1 MHAANTGESRVVP
14 RHCRNNAPMTHTEST
29 VEERAEVPA
38 PRRGAGGG
46 DGGDGGDGGGRVPS
60 GRKRR
65 RGRGLLLW
73 CLVGVLLLAG
83 GTAGYGWWRA
93 DSAADSIERIP
104 DALPD
109 VPEKEQPPPGDG
121 VTFLL
126 IGLDT
131 RSDVPTT
138 GDDAQAPA
146 WKVGASRSDTVM
158 LFHLSGD
165 RSDAAVVSLARDTW
179 VEIPGHGEAK
189 LNAAYSWGGPALAVR
204 TVQDLTGVRVDH
216 LAVVDWNGF
225 RSLTDAVG
233 GVDIAVPRDI
243 PGRGD
248 APAYRAGTHHMD
260 GEEALAYVRER
271 KGLPRGDLDRTAR
284 QQNFLRALM
293 GRVLSGETLS
303 SPSRVSGLLDSV
315 GDVVGVDDRLTN
327 SGLYDLAWSMRGL
340 RTSDVH
346 FLNAPFGGFGT
357 RDGQSVVLLDRKRA
371 APLWEAVRD
380 DRVAEY
386 LATHE
391 TDGLK
396 GPGSV
401 R

>member
-1 MHAANTGESRVVP
+1 
-14 RHCRNNAPMTHTEST
+14 MTHTEST
-29 VEERAEVPA
+29 VEERADVPA
-38 PRRGAGGG
+38 ARPGRDGSGGG
-46 DGGDGGDGGGRVPS
+46 GSADGGAEMPS
-60 GRKRR
+60 GPKRR
-65 RGRGLLLW
+65 RGRRVLLW
-73 CLVGVLLLAG
+73 CLAGVLLLVG
-83 GTAGYGWWRA
+83 GPAGYGWWRA
-93 DSAADSIERIP
+93 DSAADSIPRIP
-104 DALPD
+104 DALPN
-109 VPEKEQPPPGDG
+109 VPERQQPPPGAG

-126 IGLDT
+126 VGLDT
-131 RSDVPTT
+131 RSGVPTT

-146 WKVGASRSDTVM
+146 WRAGASRSDTMM
-158 LFHLSGD
+158 LFHLSAD
-165 RSDAAVVSLARDTW
+165 REDAAVVSLARDTW

-204 TVQDLTGVRVDH
+204 TVQDVTGVRVDH

-225 RSLTDAVG
+225 RELTDAVG
-233 GVDIAVPRDI
+233 GVDITVPRDI

-248 APAYRAGTHHMD
+248 APAHRAGTHRMN

-315 GDVVGVDDRLTN
+315 GDVVGVDDGLSN
-327 SGLYDLAWSMRGL
+327 SGLYDLAWGMRGL
-340 RTSDVH
+340 RTSDVR
-346 FLNAPFGGFGT
+346 FLNAPVDGFGT
-357 RDGQSVVLLDRKRA
+357 RQGQSVVLLDRERA
-371 APLWEAVRD
+371 APLWEAIRE
-380 DRVAEY
+380 DRVTEY
-386 LATHE
+386 LATHD

-396 GPGSV
+396 DPGSV

>member
-1 MHAANTGESRVVP
+1 G
-14 RHCRNNAPMTHTEST
+14 
-29 VEERAEVPA
+29 
-38 PRRGAGGG
+38 
-46 DGGDGGDGGGRVPS
+46 
-60 GRKRR
+60 
-65 RGRGLLLW
+65 
-73 CLVGVLLLAG
+73 
-83 GTAGYGWWRA
+83 RA
-93 DSAADSIERIP
+93 DRAADSIDRIP

-109 VPEKEQPPPGDG
+109 VPDEKQPPPAEG

-126 IGLDT
+126 VGLDT
-131 RSDVPTT
+131 RTGVPTT

-146 WKVGASRSDTVM
+146 WRTGSSRSDTMM
-158 LFHLSGD
+158 LLHLSAD
-165 RSDAAVVSLARDTW
+165 RSDVAVVSLARDTW
-179 VEIPGHGEAK
+179 VEIPGHGSAK
-189 LNAAYSWGGPALAVR
+189 LNAAFSWGGPALAVR

-225 RSLTDAVG
+225 RSLTDVVG
-233 GVDIAVPRDI
+233 GVDITVPRDV

-248 APAYRAGTHHMD
+248 APAYRAGTHHMN
-260 GEEALAYVRER
+260 GGEALAYVRER

-303 SPSRVSGLLDSV
+303 SPARVSGLLDSV
-315 GDVVGVDDRLTN
+315 GDVADVDDGLTN

-340 RTSDVH
+340 RTSDVR

-357 RDGQSVVLLDRKRA
+357 VDGQSVVRLDRERA
-371 APLWEAVRD
+371 EPLWEAFRE
-380 DRVAEY
+380 DRVGAY
-386 LATHE
+386 LATHD
-391 TDGLK
+391 TDRLN